1 MPNKKFFDI
10 IFSTNHFRGGRFDLQ
25 KLFRNQEIRDF
36 NQEELMLRTISKFR
50 NDLMTEVG
58 TDKSLEVTF
67 GFNITSSLNFLL
79 NVLPNDIVTSV
90 SEFLPVITMIEKSSR
105 KIASYIDLSTSS
117 VNKIIRLRKIQKKE
131 IVLLI
136 THIAYSDGRDV
147 LSSILDD
154 RNLLAYLSDYKVHII
169 IDGAHAIGNNYTI
182 SDIAKIKKSVSDK
195 ITLASFTYIF
205 DCYKWL
211 QGIWGMSII
220 VSDLKEVIQS
230 HDFIFPNGRDNNDE
244 HRHSFSEPVPSS
256 FNPSLICWF
265 LNAKMVEENMKTFR
279 HGVLKNKKLTH
290 SFLKTFKANQ
300 FRNISIVY
308 HEENHQNNII
318 SLQVGNPA
326 HLHSYLYENNF
337 VSHLIAQR
345 EIKIGTIL
353 RHFPGSVRLC
363 FSSDLIK
370 ATDIVGIIKILK
382 KYDRQI
388 I

>member
-1 MPNKKFFDI
+1 MANKKFFDI

-50 NDLMTEVG
+50 NDLTIEV
-58 TDKSLEVTF
+58 
-67 GFNITSSLNFLL
+67 
-79 NVLPNDIVTSV
+79 
-90 SEFLPVITMIEKSSR
+90 VITMIEKSSR
-105 KIASYIDLSTSS
+105 KIASYIDLSSS
-117 VNKIIRLRKIQKKE
+117 VNKIIHLRKIQKKE

-147 LSSILDD
+147 LASILDNHD
-154 RNLLAYLSDYKVHII
+154 LLTYLSDYKVHIV

-265 LNAKMVEENMKTFR
+265 LNAKMVEENMKTLR

>member
-36 NQEELMLRTISKFR
+36 NQEKLMLRTISKFR
-50 NDLMTEVG
+50 DDVMMEVS

-79 NVLPNDIVTSV
+79 NVLPNEIVTSV
-90 SEFLPVITMIEKSSR
+90 SEFLPVITMIEKSAR

-117 VNKIIRLRKIQKKE
+117 VDKIIHLRKIQKKE

-147 LSSILDD
+147 LASILDNHD
-154 RNLLAYLSDYKVHII
+154 LLAYLSDYKVHIV
-169 IDGAHAIGNNYTI
+169 IDGAHAIGNNFTI
-182 SDIAKIKKSVSDK
+182 SDIAKIKKTVSDK
-195 ITLASFTYIF
+195 IMLASFTYIF

-230 HDFIFPNGRDNNDE
+230 HDFIFPNDRDYDDE
-244 HRHSFSEPVPSS
+244 HRHGFSEPIPSS

-265 LNAKMVEENMKTFR
+265 LNAKMVEENMKTLKR
-279 HGVLKNKKLTH
+279 DVLKNKKLTH

-300 FRNISIVY
+300 FRNISVVY

-318 SLQVGNPA
+318 SLQVGNLA

-353 RHFPGSVRLC
+353 RYFPGSVRLC
-363 FSSDLIK
+363 FSSELIK

-382 KYDRQI
+382 KYDRQTI
-388 I
+388 